1 MKKLLIMLLFP
12 FILFAAEEDQTR
24 IEVVKKITTQ
34 LTKSATVR
42 PADSAGIFLISTKA
56 ELDWYRDTVNTLT
69 NNNKAVSAKLI
80 ADIDYENGIWIPLSA
95 GVGSP
100 SFGGVFDG
108 QGHTISNLKIDS
120 DSLKNKNKSYQQ
132 NLGFVGPLKGTVKNL
147 NLVNVYVKNTATG
160 GTVPG
165 AIDNSASGKEAKS
178 ISMGTIAGWVDPA
191 GKIDSVSVS
200 GEMWAYGDG
209 QGVGGIAGNCHG
221 KIMHS
226 SSAVTIHVINLSFV
240 GGITGLT
247 KKTVTIDSV
256 HWQGNIIIDNPEDS
270 SQTYIGGIIG
280 NVYEGTANI
289 TNATFDSET
298 VQNSIGRV
306 NKGTVNAD
314 ILRYGVYSIET
325 KNNKKIFIL
334 NGEYTGIVKDG
345 VIVKQE
351 TVDSLVFE
359 RTFKPGIYSTIV
371 LPFTI
376 DTANV
381 TGAKFYTLHNVVK
394 DESGKWQVQIVE
406 NTAKEL
412 SSGMPYIVIT
422 SQPTIEFASGK
433 YTVKPSN
440 PIQVFDS
447 AQTWSL
453 NANYTFKYG
462 SDFGDDRTNIYGFA
476 ANAVDTSGIKA
487 GDFVRA
493 GMKATIKPFRV
504 YLHKETTKN
513 TNALMKRAAMINKV
527 NIDEADSSISVVIV
541 SNEPQEETTRL
552 FKKNPE
558 SRIHIF
564 NRRNNIIIKEHN
576 GLMFNIKG
584 RRVH

>member
-34 LTKSATVR
+34 LTKSVTVR
-42 PADSAGIFLISTKA
+42 PIDSAGIFLIGTKA
-56 ELDWYRDTVNTLT
+56 ELDWYRDTVNTLA
-69 NNNKAVSAKLI
+69 NNDKAVSAKLI
-80 ADIDYENGIWIPLSA
+80 ADIDYEDGIWIPLSA

-100 SFGGVFDG
+100 SFSGIFDG
-108 QGHTISNLKIDS
+108 QGHTISNLKIVS
-120 DSLKNKNKSYQQ
+120 DSLKKIKAQYQQ

-147 NLVNVYVKNTATG
+147 NLENVYVKNTTTG
-160 GTVPG
+160 GTVTG
-165 AIDNSASGKEAKS
+165 AIGDKEAKS
-178 ISMGTIAGWVDPA
+178 ISVGTVAGWIDPA

-280 NVYEGTANI
+280 DVYEGTANI

-298 VQNSIGRV
+298 VQNSVGRV

-314 ILRYGVYSIET
+314 VLRYGVYSIET

-406 NTAKEL
+406 NMAKEL

-433 YTVKPSN
+433 YTVKQSN

-447 AQTWSL
+447 AQAWSL

-476 ANAVDTSGIKA
+476 ANAIDTSGIKA

-504 YLHKETTKN
+504 YLHKEVSNNPN
-513 TNALMKRAAMINKV
+513 TLSKRASLV
-527 NIDEADSSISVVIV
+527 SDIDNADSTISVVII
-541 SNEPQEETTRL
+541 SKEPQEKTMAI
-552 FKKNPE
+552 FKKNTE
-558 SRIHIF
+558 HGIHII
-564 NRRNNIIIKEHN
+564 NRRNHIIIKEHN

>member
-1 MKKLLIMLLFP
+1 MLLFP

-34 LTKSATVR
+34 LTKSATTR
-42 PADSAGIFLISTKA
+42 PADSAGIFLIGTKA
-56 ELDWYRDTVNTLT
+56 ELDWYRDTVNTLM
-69 NNNKAVSAKLI
+69 NNDKAVSAKLI
-80 ADIDYENGIWIPLSA
+80 ADIDYEDGIWIPLSA

-108 QGHTISNLKIDS
+108 QGHTISNLKIVS
-120 DSLKNKNKSYQQ
+120 DSLKKIKAQYQQ

-147 NLVNVYVKNTATG
+147 NLENIYVKNTAIG
-160 GTVPG
+160 GTVTG
-165 AIDNSASGKEAKS
+165 AIGDKEAKS
-178 ISMGTIAGWVDPA
+178 ISMGTVAGWIDPA

-247 KKTVTIDSV
+247 KKAVTIDSV

-270 SQTYIGGIIG
+270 TQTYIGGIIG
-280 NVYEGTANI
+280 DVYEGTANI

-298 VQNSIGRV
+298 VQNSVGRV

-422 SQPTIEFASGK
+422 SQPTIEFASGS

-447 AQTWSL
+447 AQAWSL

-476 ANAVDTSGIKA
+476 ANAIDTSGIKA

-504 YLHKETTKN
+504 YLHKDISNNPN
-513 TNALMKRAAMINKV
+513 TLSKRASLISD
-527 NIDEADSSISVVIV
+527 IDNVDSTISVVII
-541 SNEPQEETTRL
+541 SKEPQEKTTAIL
-552 FKKNPE
+552 KKNTE
-558 SRIHIF
+558 HGIHII
-564 NRRNNIIIKEHN
+564 NRRNHIIIKEHN